1 MSYSKKKKKSNHQ
14 RSITLDLRWQK
25 KEVVNLKN
33 ESLLLLLKIL
43 QKAKEKKKKKSKI
56 PVGHHQIHQ
65 HRYMKV
71 PKLEEIE
78 KKTSKIC
85 KEIKFKA
92 FQI

>member
-1 MSYSKKKKKSNHQ
+1 MSYLKKKSNHQ

-33 ESLLLLLKIL
+33 ESLLFLLKIL
-43 QKAKEKKKKKSKI
+43 QKTKKKKTTKSQI

-71 PKLEEIE
+71 PKIEERE

-85 KEIKFKA
+85 KEIKVKA